1 MRFQSASPLILCS
14 VLSLLTLAGCE
25 IVDSTGKTL
34 SNWSQSLASK
44 TDAALAT
51 NQPPEAAKIAAANND
66 PNCPEVKILGDLASI
81 TQFGNPKKNSPESQI
96 ATARLASVSAVCK
109 TSDNSV
115 TLEISLNF
123 SGTLG
128 PLGLKDL
135 DGQANYTYPYFLS
148 VITPNGQILS
158 KDVFALSMSYD
169 KGTLTINK
177 QDRLRQ
183 TIPLTAGQAANKF
196 QIVAGFQLSADE
208 LDYNRKAI
216 GADNAHIKP

>member
-1 MRFQSASPLILCS
+1 MRFQPFLAFILFSA
-14 VLSLLTLAGCE
+14 LSIATLTGCE
-25 IVDSTGKTL
+25 VVDSTGQTL
-34 SNWSQSLASK
+34 SNWSKSLSSK
-44 TDAALAT
+44 MDTTLAADK
-51 NQPPEAAKIAAANND
+51 PPEAVKIAASNSD

-81 TQFGNPKKNSPESQI
+81 TQFSNPKMMSPDTQI
-96 ATARLASVSAVCK
+96 ATAKLSSVSAICK

-123 SGTLG
+123 AGTLG
-128 PLGLKDL
+128 PMGLKDL

-148 VITPNGQILS
+148 VITPSGQILS

-183 TIPLTAGQAANKF
+183 TIPLMAGQTPNKF

-208 LDYNRKAI
+208 LDYNRKAL
-216 GADNAHIKP
+216 DTVPLK